1 MKRKK
6 KPLITC
12 KHCGASVIEGS
23 EKCSA
28 CGNPMNTENAESE
41 NEKPKKKKNL
51 KTILIAIIASVLGLA
66 VIVTGIVLPFALS
79 DAYTKDE
86 NVNPYAEMKLSN
98 GMTIRYEIWEKDC
111 PIASTNFI
119 YLANIGYFDGTVIY
133 DNQNGWVRFGGWK
146 ADSTHRGD
154 SDTDFL
160 EKIDRTYEDRD
171 YSKNKFG
178 YRLKADSGDKANYH
192 TVGTLRFCY
201 ERSAT
206 EFQVVASDDF
216 SDTIPNDDKGEWKT
230 SAFGMAADYESIENI
245 KAIAALSRDDNGEK
259 FKHDYYRA
267 PLDKDGL
274 IKVVSVKVHK
284 KLESKWKNFDF
295 MDYMLGSDGSTR
307 RKSWTYSSQK
317 KTGEN

>member
-12 KHCGASVIEGS
+12 KNCGAKMPADAKE
-23 EKCSA
+23 CSA
-28 CGNPMNTENAESE
+28 CGESANKDTEAIEAD
-41 NEKPKKKKNL
+41 KKKRKNKL
-51 KTILIAIIASVLGLA
+51 KTLLITIIASVLGVA
-66 VIVTGIVLPFALS
+66 IIVTGIVLPFALS
-79 DAYTKDE
+79 DEYTTEE

-98 GMTIRYEIWEKDC
+98 GMTIRYEIWENDC
-111 PIASTNFI
+111 PIAATNFI
-119 YLANIGYFDGTVIY
+119 YLANIGYFNGTVIY

-154 SDTDFL
+154 SDTEFL
-160 EKIDRTYEDRD
+160 DKIDRTYNDKD

-178 YRLKADSGDKANYH
+178 YRLKADSSDKAKYSAI
-192 TVGTLRFCY
+192 GTLTFCY

-206 EFQVVASDDF
+206 EFQVIASANTAN
-216 SDTIPNDDKGEWKT
+216 TIPGDDKTEWKYT
-230 SAFGMAADYESIENI
+230 AFGMVDDDESLENI
-245 KAIAALSRDDNGEK
+245 KKIEALSRDENGEK

-274 IKVVSVKVHK
+274 IKIESVKVRK

-295 MDYMLGSDGSTR
+295 MDYLLGSEGSQR
-307 RKSWTYSSQK
+307 RNSWNVSTQK
-317 KTGEN
+317 KTGDK

>member
-12 KHCGASVIEGS
+12 KNCGVTMPADVK
-23 EKCSA
+23 KCDA
-28 CGNPMNTENAESE
+28 CGEQVMNEETVKDTVA
-41 NEKPKKKKNL
+41 PKKKKNL
-51 KTILIAIIASVLGLA
+51 KTLLIAIVASILGIAI
-66 VIVTGIVLPFALS
+66 IVTGIVLPIVLN
-79 DAYTKDE
+79 DEYITEE

-98 GMTIRYEIWEKDC
+98 GMTIRYEIWENDC

-119 YLANIGYFDGTVIY
+119 YLANIGYFNGTVIF
-133 DNQNGWVRFGGWK
+133 DNQYGWVRFGGWK

-160 EKIDRTYEDRD
+160 DKIDRTYGEKD

-178 YRLKADSGDKANYH
+178 YRLKADSSNNAKYSSI
-192 TVGTLRFCY
+192 GTLTFCY

-206 EFQVVASDDF
+206 EFQVVASDNTAN
-216 SDTIPNDDKGEWKT
+216 TINDGGEWK
-230 SAFGMAADYESIENI
+230 SAAFGMAADEESIENI
-245 KAIAALSRDDNGEK
+245 KKLAALSRDENGEK

-274 IKVVSVKVHK
+274 IKIESVKVRK

-295 MDYMLGSDGSTR
+295 MDYLLGADGSTR
-307 RKSWTYSSQK
+307 RNSWTMSTQK
-317 KTGEN
+317 KTGDK

>member
-12 KHCGASVIEGS
+12 KNCGAKMPADAKE
-23 EKCSA
+23 CSA
-28 CGNPMNTENAESE
+28 CGESVNKDTVAIE
-41 NEKPKKKKNL
+41 ADKKKRKNKL
-51 KTILIAIIASVLGLA
+51 KTLLITIIASVLGIA
-66 VIVTGIVLPFALS
+66 IIVTGIVLPFALS
-79 DAYTKDE
+79 DEYTTEE

-98 GMTIRYEIWEKDC
+98 GMTIRYEIWENDC
-111 PIASTNFI
+111 PIAATNFI
-119 YLANIGYFDGTVIY
+119 YLANIGYFNGTVIY

-154 SDTDFL
+154 SDTEFL
-160 EKIDRTYEDRD
+160 DKIDRTYNDKD

-178 YRLKADSGDKANYH
+178 YRLKADSNDKAKYSAI
-192 TVGTLRFCY
+192 GTLTFCY

-206 EFQVVASDDF
+206 EFQVIASANTAN
-216 SDTIPNDDKGEWKT
+216 TIPGDDKTEWKST
-230 SAFGMAADYESIENI
+230 AFGMVDDDESLENI
-245 KAIAALSRDDNGEK
+245 KKIEALSRDENGEK

-274 IKVVSVKVHK
+274 IKIESVKVRK

-295 MDYMLGSDGSTR
+295 MDYLLGSEGSQR
-307 RKSWTYSSQK
+307 RNSWNVSTQK
-317 KTGEN
+317 KTGDK